1 MVLLKYKK
9 NTLFFCFLLPLELAG
24 AAFALSART
33 VFQRLVCTVFTQISF
48 WSHKLSERHSVGT
61 NDAADAR
68 STCLATPLRCT
79 SKEAAGG
86 DEVGPRPRCCYLL
99 LPRSGSSRGVAR
111 GAGVLAQQKSGIFAN
126 HRPAFTSQRWITL
139 LPIYAKKVLVAVPE
153 FVLLTVQ
160 CFPLLFW
167 VLSSKTST
175 ACA

>member
-99 LPRSGSSRGVAR
+99 LPRSGSSRAWREGR
-111 GAGVLAQQKSGIFAN
+111 GCWRNRNLEYLQITAPRSPANDGSRCFLFMQKKF
-126 HRPAFTSQRWITL
+126 
-139 LPIYAKKVLVAVPE
+139 
-153 FVLLTVQ
+153 
-160 CFPLLFW
+160 
-167 VLSSKTST
+167 
-175 ACA
+175 